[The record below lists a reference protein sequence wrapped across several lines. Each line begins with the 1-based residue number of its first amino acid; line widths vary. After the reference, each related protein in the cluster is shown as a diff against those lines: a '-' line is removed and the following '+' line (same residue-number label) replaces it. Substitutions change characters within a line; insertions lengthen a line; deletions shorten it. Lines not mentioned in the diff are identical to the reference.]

1 MKISSQQKGSGKLGN
16 SVYAQY
22 AGVCVA
28 REKAAK
34 VYNPNTTAQVAQR
47 ARFKLASQLSAALE
61 SSIVIPKKGMVS
73 SRNQFVQMNIEQ
85 INVSGGVA
93 QVSYENLKLTAGN
106 SGLPSVSVQRAN
118 SNLNIAL
125 TEAAGSSISRV
136 VYEVYKKSAENQLM
150 KVASLVVSEA
160 GENNTFPAITAD
172 FAGDVVIY
180 AYGMI
185 DKDAAAT
192 AKFNNYSVQSGSDI
206 ARLVSTRSITTD
218 SYKFT
223 QTRGL
228 TMFANE
234 SSAEGATPGQLYV
247 YISAGG
253 GGSVSGTGFSNG
265 RKAVQ
270 TGDSVTV
277 TATPSEGN
285 TFTNWQRSQNGA
297 LTTVSTNAT
306 YTFTVGE
313 DNVDLIANFYVPGQ
327 AGGGSEEE
335 GGM

>member
-34 VYNPNTTAQVAQR
+34 VNNPNTTAQVAQR

-73 SRNQFVQMNIEQ
+73 SRNQFVQKAIEQ
-85 INVSGGVA
+85 ITVSGGVA
-93 QVSYENLKLTAGN
+93 QVSYENLQLTAGN
-106 SGLPSVSVQRAN
+106 TGFPSVSVQREN

-125 TEAAGSSISRV
+125 TEAAGENISRV

-160 GENNTFPAITAD
+160 GENNTFPASTAD
-172 FAGDVVIY
+172 FSGDVVIY

-185 DKDAAAT
+185 DKDADAT

-206 ARLVSTRSITTD
+206 ARLVSVRSITAD

-253 GGSVSGTGFSNG
+253 GGTVSGAGFSNG

-277 TATPSEGN
+277 TATAGDGN
-285 TFTNWQRSQNGA
+285 TFLNWSRTQNGV
-297 LTTVSTNAT
+297 TGVVSTNAT

-313 DNVDLIANFYVPGQ
+313 ENVDLTANFNVPNQGGDGGQ
-327 AGGGSEEE
+327 EE